1 MQFLKLKFAI
11 IYGTTTFVSCN
22 QISSVN
28 QTIEITTPTAGTSFE
43 KPIVKNGYY
52 YNLNSGEKVK
62 IIPDSLTGL
71 AIDSSSNIPVEFYFD
86 KTSRDT
92 FYQTGLK
99 VNSLLLRN
107 KEGLYILNE
116 EKVKINGNEIII
128 LEK

>member
-1 MQFLKLKFAI
+1 MKFLKLKFAI
-11 IYGTTTFVSCN
+11 IYGTITLVSCN

-28 QTIEITTPTAGTSFE
+28 QTIETTTPTAGTSFE

-52 YNLNSGEKVK
+52 YDLNSGEEVK
-62 IIPDSLTGL
+62 IISDSLTGL

-99 VNSLLLRN
+99 VNNLLFKN
-107 KEGLYILNE
+107 KEGLYIFNE
-116 EKVKINGNEIII
+116 KKVKINGDEIII
-128 LEK
+128 LKK